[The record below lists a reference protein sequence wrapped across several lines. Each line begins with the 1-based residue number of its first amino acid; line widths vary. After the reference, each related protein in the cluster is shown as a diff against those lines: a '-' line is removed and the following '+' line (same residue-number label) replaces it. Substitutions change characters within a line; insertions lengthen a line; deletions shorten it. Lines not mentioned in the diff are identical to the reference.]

1 MKNNKK
7 LDLTE
12 QVTMQLAIA
21 ELAEIQEALK
31 LQLNKR
37 LNCDITPMRLYKEVK
52 RIKEDKN
59 STIADLQLLAAMSVF
74 IRVDRQL
81 QMFAIKALA
90 SGMLKDIVKEAK
102 NGTDSNKKETP
113 SA

>member
-21 ELAEIQEALK
+21 ELVEIQEALK

-37 LNCDITPMRLYKEVK
+37 LNCDITPVRIFKEVK
-52 RIKEDKN
+52 RIQKAENNTIEDF
-59 STIADLQLLAAMSVF
+59 QLLAAMSVF

-81 QMFAIKALA
+81 QIFTLKALA
-90 SGMLKDIVKEAK
+90 SGLLKDNVKEAK

>member
-21 ELAEIQEALK
+21 ELVEIQEALK

-37 LNCDITPMRLYKEVK
+37 LNCDITPMRIYKEVN
-52 RIKEDKN
+52 RIEKDKN
-59 STIADLQLLAAMSVF
+59 STIEDLQLLAAMSVF
-74 IRVDRQL
+74 VRVDRQL
-81 QMFAIKALA
+81 QIFTIKALA
-90 SGMLKDIVKEAK
+90 AGMLKDIVKEAK
-102 NGTDSNKKETP
+102 NVTDSDKKETP

>member
-21 ELAEIQEALK
+21 ELVEIQEALK

-37 LNCDITPMRLYKEVK
+37 LNCDITPMRIYKEVE
-52 RIKEDKN
+52 RIQKDKN
-59 STIADLQLLAAMSVF
+59 STIEDLQLLAAMSVF
-74 IRVDRQL
+74 VRVDHKL
-81 QMFAIKALA
+81 QIFTIKALA
-90 SGMLKDIVKEAK
+90 AGVLKDIAQENK
-102 NGTDSNKKETP
+102 NGTDENKKETP

>member
-21 ELAEIQEALK
+21 ELVEIQEALK

-37 LNCDITPMRLYKEVK
+37 LNCDITPMRIFKEVK
-52 RIKEDKN
+52 RIQKDKN
-59 STIADLQLLAAMSVF
+59 STIEDLQLLAAMSVF
-74 IRVDRQL
+74 VRVDRQL
-81 QMFAIKALA
+81 QIFTVNALA
-90 SGMLKDIVKEAK
+90 AGTLKDIVQEVK

>member
-12 QVTMQLAIA
+12 QVTMQLAIT
-21 ELAEIQEALK
+21 ELVEIQDALK

-37 LNCDITPMRLYKEVK
+37 LNCDVTPMRIYKEVE
-52 RIKEDKN
+52 RIKKDKN

-74 IRVDRQL
+74 VRVDRQL
-81 QMFAIKALA
+81 QMFTIKALA
-90 SGMLKDIVKEAK
+90 AGMLKDIVQEAK
-102 NGTDSNKKETP
+102 NGIDANKKETP
-113 SA
+113 GA